1 MSISAADSKVDHDSE
16 KYGANIDTHP
26 GDVEVLSDEFVEIKE
41 TRKGL
46 HQRHVQM
53 IALAGTLGTGLFL
66 SSGQAI
72 QRGGPLGALLGY
84 SVMGTVAIGT
94 VFAAAEMGALMPLNG
109 GIIRY
114 AEHFVDPALSFADGW
129 NQIYAH
135 IVSVPAEV
143 SAAAVII
150 QYWTSASSAIFI
162 TVLGLLMLGTTLLWV
177 RFYGELEYGFSIL
190 KILLV
195 IGLNFLALVITTGGA
210 PNHEAI
216 GFKYWGN
223 PGPFTQFLGIDG
235 ALGRFLGFYRV
246 LNSSLYAY
254 SGIENI
260 TLTAG
265 ETQSP
270 RKSIPMAARRIFWKI
285 LIFYVV
291 TIFFV
296 GLIVPSDDPN
306 LLHTTGDAAQSPF
319 VIAATLAGI
328 KVVPSIINA
337 VVLTSAWSAGNSILL
352 WGSRSLYG
360 MAHEGRVPKIFTRT
374 NRFGVPHYSAL
385 FYGVFIGLAY
395 LSLSSSASEAFNW
408 LQDLVSISTLVNWLS
423 ITTVYLRLY
432 YACQKQSISRDRL
445 PWAAPLQPYLT
456 WWAFSMQIILLITG
470 GFSTFIHGQWSTET
484 FISSYINI
492 PIFIILY
499 FGFKIVKRS
508 KIVPLDEVPI
518 QHYLDIAQSEKEQ
531 EQEVEEP
538 RKSKWGW
545 LTILWA

>member
-1 MSISAADSKVDHDSE
+1 MSISIANDPADYDSE
-16 KYGANIDTHP
+16 KNAGNVTP
-26 GDVEVLSDEFVEIKE
+26 GDGDVDALSSEFHEIKD
-41 TRKGL
+41 TRQGL

-84 SVMGTVAIGT
+84 SIMGTVAIGT

-109 GIIRY
+109 GVIRY

-129 NQIYAH
+129 NEVYAH
-135 IVSVPAEV
+135 IVSLPAEV

-150 QYWTSASSAIFI
+150 EYWTSASSAIFI
-162 TVLGLLMLGTTLLWV
+162 TVLGLLTLGTTLLFIRV
-177 RFYGELEYGFSIL
+177 YGELEYGFSIL

-195 IGLNFLALVITTGGA
+195 LGLNFLALVITAGGA

-216 GFKYWGN
+216 GFKYWGS
-223 PGPFTQFLGIDG
+223 PGPFTQYLGIGG
-235 ALGRFLGFYRV
+235 ALGQFLGFYRV

-254 SGIENI
+254 SGVENI

-265 ETQSP
+265 ETRSP
-270 RKSIPMAARRIFWKI
+270 RKSIPMAAKRVFWKI
-285 LIFYVV
+285 LIFYVI

-296 GLIVPSDDPN
+296 GLIVPSNNPN
-306 LLHTTGDAAQSPF
+306 LLHSTGNAAQSPF

-352 WGSRSLYG
+352 WGSRILYG
-360 MAHEGRVPKIFTRT
+360 MAHEGRAPRIFTRT
-374 NRFGVPHYSAL
+374 NRFGIPHYSVL

-395 LSLSSSASEAFNW
+395 LSLSSSASNAFNW
-408 LQDLVSISTLVNWLS
+408 LQDLVSISTLVNWIV
-423 ITTVYLRLY
+423 ITTVYLRFF
-432 YACQKQSISRDRL
+432 YACRKQSIPRHRL

-456 WWAFSMQIILLITG
+456 WWALSVQVLLLITG
-470 GFSTFIHGQWSTET
+470 GFSTFIYGQWSTET

-499 FGFKIVKRS
+499 FGFKIIRRS
-508 KIVPLDEVPI
+508 KIVSLDKVPI
-518 QHYLDIAQSEKEQ
+518 QHLLDIAQKEEDQ
-531 EQEVEEP
+531 EHDAEP
-538 RKSKWGW
+538 RRSKWSW
-545 LTILWA
+545 LTILFK

>member
-1 MSISAADSKVDHDSE
+1 MSVSVADDRVGYDSE
-16 KYGANIDTHP
+16 KNAGNATTDSDHVDT
-26 GDVEVLSDEFVEIKE
+26 LSREFTEIQD
-41 TRKGL
+41 TRQGL

-84 SVMGTVAIGT
+84 SIMGTVAIGT

-109 GIIRY
+109 GVIRY

-129 NQIYAH
+129 NEVYAH

-150 QYWTSASSAIFI
+150 EYWTSASSAIFI
-162 TVLGLLMLGTTLLWV
+162 TVLGLLMLGTTLLFIRV
-177 RFYGELEYGFSIL
+177 YGELEYGFSIL

-210 PNHEAI
+210 PNHQII
-216 GFKYWGN
+216 GFKYWDN
-223 PGPFTQFLGIDG
+223 PGPFTQYLGVDG
-235 ALGRFLGFYRV
+235 ALGRFIGFYRV
-246 LNSSLYAY
+246 LNSALYAY

-265 ETQSP
+265 ETRSP
-270 RKSIPMAARRIFWKI
+270 RKSIPMAAKRVFWKI
-285 LIFYVV
+285 LIFYVI

-296 GLIVPSDDPN
+296 GLIVPSNNPN
-306 LLHTTGDAAQSPF
+306 LLHSTGNAAQSPF

-352 WGSRSLYG
+352 WGSRILYG
-360 MAHEGRVPKIFTRT
+360 MAHEGRAPKIFTRT
-374 NRFGVPHYSAL
+374 NRFGIPHYSVL

-395 LSLSSSASEAFNW
+395 LSLSSSASTAFNW
-408 LQDLVSISTLVNWLS
+408 LQDLVSISTLVNWIV
-423 ITTVYLRLY
+423 ITTVYLRFF
-432 YACQKQSISRDRL
+432 YACRRQSISRDSL

-456 WWAFSMQIILLITG
+456 WWALFLQVLLLITG
-470 GFSTFIHGQWSTET
+470 GFSTFIHGRWSTET

-492 PIFIILY
+492 PIFAILY
-499 FGFKIVKRS
+499 FGFKMIRRS
-508 KIVPLDEVPI
+508 KIVSLDKVPI
-518 QHYLDIAQSEKEQ
+518 KHFLDITEKEE
-531 EQEVEEP
+531 EQEEATKP
-538 RKSKWGW
+538 SRYKWAW
-545 LTILWA
+545 LGILWS

>member
-1 MSISAADSKVDHDSE
+1 MVMSVAKLQAEYDAQKNVGNIATDSDHVEALSSE
-16 KYGANIDTHP
+16 FT
-26 GDVEVLSDEFVEIKE
+26 EIKQ
-41 TRKGL
+41 TRQGL

-84 SVMGTVAIGT
+84 SIMGTVAIGT
-94 VFAAAEMGALMPLNG
+94 VFAAGEMGALMPLNG
-109 GIIRY
+109 GVIRY

-129 NQIYAH
+129 NEVYAH

-143 SAAAVII
+143 VAAAVII
-150 QYWTSASSAIFI
+150 EFWTSASSAIFI
-162 TVLGLLMLGTTLLWV
+162 TVLGLLMLGTTLLFIRV
-177 RFYGELEYGFSIL
+177 YGELEYGFSIL

-216 GFKYWGN
+216 GFKYWVN
-223 PGPFTQFLGIDG
+223 PGPFTQYLGIDG
-235 ALGRFLGFYRV
+235 AIGRFLGFYRV

-265 ETQSP
+265 ETRSP
-270 RKSIPMAARRIFWKI
+270 RTSIPMAAKRVFWKI
-285 LIFYVV
+285 LIFYVI

-306 LLHTTGDAAQSPF
+306 LLHSTGNAAQSPF

-337 VVLTSAWSAGNSILL
+337 VVLTSAWSAGNSVLL
-352 WGSRSLYG
+352 WGSRILYG
-360 MAHEGRVPKIFTRT
+360 MAQEGRAPRIFTRT
-374 NRFGVPHYSAL
+374 NRFGIPHYSVL

-395 LSLSSSASEAFNW
+395 LSLSSSASNAFDW
-408 LQDLVSISTLVNWLS
+408 LQDLVSISTLVDWIV
-423 ITTVYLRLY
+423 ITTVYLRFY
-432 YACQKQSISRDRL
+432 YACRKQSISRDLL
-445 PWAAPLQPYLT
+445 PWASPLQPYLT
-456 WWAFSMQIILLITG
+456 WWALSLQVLLLITG

-492 PIFIILY
+492 PIFIALY
-499 FGFKIVKRS
+499 FGFKVVKRS
-508 KIVPLDEVPI
+508 KILSLDEVPVR
-518 QHYLDIAQSEKEQ
+518 HFLDIAQREEAA
-531 EQEVEEP
+531 EEVDDGAK
-538 RKSKWGW
+538 RKWAW
-545 LTILWA
+545 LTILWS

>member
-1 MSISAADSKVDHDSE
+1 MLSSAADSKTDHDSE
-16 KYGANIDTHP
+16 KHAGNADTVC
-26 GDVEVLSDEFVEIKE
+26 GDVDVLPDDFCEIKE
-41 TRKGL
+41 TRQGL

-84 SVMGTVAIGT
+84 SIMGTVAIGT
-94 VFAAAEMGALMPLNG
+94 VFAAGEMGALMPLNG

-129 NQIYAH
+129 NQIYSH

-150 QYWTSASSAIFI
+150 EYWTSASSAIFI
-162 TVLGLLMLGTTLLWV
+162 TVLGILMLGTALLFIRV
-177 RFYGELEYGFSIL
+177 YGELEYGFSIL

-195 IGLNFLALVITTGGA
+195 IGLNLLALVITTGGA
-210 PNHEAI
+210 PNHEAV

-223 PGPFTQFLGIDG
+223 PGPFTQYLGIDG

-260 TLTAG
+260 GLTAG
-265 ETQSP
+265 ETRSP
-270 RKSIPMAARRIFWKI
+270 RKSIPMAAKRVFWKI
-285 LIFYVV
+285 LIFYVI

-296 GLIVPSDDPN
+296 GLIVPSNDPN
-306 LLHTTGDAAQSPF
+306 LLHSTGTAAQSPF

-374 NRFGVPHYSAL
+374 NRFGVPYYSVL

-395 LSLSSSASEAFNW
+395 LSLSSSAAEAFNW
-408 LQDLVSISTLVNWLS
+408 LQDLVSISTLVNWIS
-423 ITTVYLRLY
+423 ITATYLRVY
-432 YACQKQSISRDRL
+432 YACRKQAISRDLL
-445 PWAAPLQPYLT
+445 PWAAPFQPYLT
-456 WWAFSMQIILLITG
+456 WWALSLQVLLLITG

-484 FISSYINI
+484 FISSYVNI
-492 PIFIILY
+492 PIFLILY
-499 FGFKIVKRS
+499 FGFKIIKRS
-508 KIVPLDEVPI
+508 KIVSLDQVPI
-518 QHYLDIAQSEKEQ
+518 QHYIDVAQRDKELEDII
-531 EQEVEEP
+531 EEP
-538 RKSKWGW
+538 RNSRWGW